1 MVQVKCVSSIGH
13 AGDAAVNV
21 IDGPCRVHMVYTIN
35 TTNRNEQALQLYDEN
50 TDSGTS
56 MTYKPSVSIA
66 TPKDSAFSF
75 CKDFGGYTL
84 TGGFGFFVSVALKTY
99 NNPSGTTWKSPK
111 GGIVFNRGV
120 SLLPTGTSGSD
131 VYTTTIFYST
141 MGRRQT
147 GVNP

>member
-1 MVQVKCVSSIGH
+1 MVQVKCVSSVSH
-13 AGDAAVNV
+13 AGDAATNV

-35 TTNRNEQALQLYDEN
+35 TSNRDEEALQLYDET

-56 MTYKPSVSIA
+56 MSYKPSVSIV
-66 TPKDSAFSF
+66 TPKDAAFSF
-75 CKDFGGYTL
+75 CRQFGFSFGGIYL
-84 TGGFGFFVSVALKTY
+84 SAALNTY
-99 NNPSGTTWKSPK
+99 NAPSGTTWKSPK
-111 GGIVFNRGV
+111 GGIIFTRGV
-120 SLLPTGTSGSD
+120 SLLPTGGDAGD